1 MKKIILILS
10 LILTTTLVNYGQRAI
25 TDTIQGAETVTFTV
39 INGVGQLSALCT
51 DDFGGTS
58 DGTLILQGSVNGTVF
73 ETVTETAG
81 LFSFYPNDT
90 LTIAPNAEWLVA
102 IQKPV
107 FNYYR
112 VSGTGTS
119 GDTTLITI
127 SWAKYK

>member
-1 MKKIILILS
+1 MKKIILIFS